1 VGLALHKGVVAFVCE
16 HEVGVECGV
25 SFRRF
30 SCIAVLAVALAGC
43 GQDSSVLFSSIS
55 PDGASELRLVSLS
68 RSPREV
74 GSFVQA
80 QLITA
85 NGSRTLHEWY
95 RNDLG
100 FSFASAAWNP
110 GASMAEVVW
119 NDPYHGTVIAAWNTH
134 TGKAV
139 ESESIR
145 SDLANRIR
153 AEYKLAV
160 EVDPIQWVATSEAAA
175 AFNKIHSRRD

>member
-1 VGLALHKGVVAFVCE
+1 MKRDFGDVRLSGAFVCE
-16 HEVGVECGV
+16 REVDRV

-30 SCIAVLAVALAGC
+30 SGFAMLAVALVGC
-43 GQDSSVLFSSIS
+43 GQESSVLLSSIS

-68 RSPREV
+68 RFPRES

-85 NGSRTLHEWY
+85 SGSRTLHEWY
-95 RNDLG
+95 RNDLD

-110 GASMAEVVW
+110 GASRVGVVW
-119 NDPYHGTVIAAWNTH
+119 NDRYHGTVIAAWNTH

-139 ESESIR
+139 ESGSIR
-145 SDLANRIR
+145 SDLAEKIR
-153 AEYKLAV
+153 AEYKLPD
-160 EVDPIQWVATSEAAA
+160 EVDPIPWVATSEAATDCD
-175 AFNKIHSRRD
+175 KIRYRRN